1 MEDDWMRKV
10 SSIGKQW
17 SRKVKQESS
26 EHGTSLVAL
35 HSPEEW
41 VSLQRILGGAGWK
54 LCEAATFVDARA
66 ALLHS
71 SFDVVICAARFGDGH
86 SWKDMLAEVR
96 SRPVPPALIVA
107 DRLADSAL
115 WAEVLNL
122 GSYDLLITP
131 FEAAEVLRV
140 VPMACEF
147 RRRQTESHRGVSKAA

>member
-1 MEDDWMRKV
+1 M
-10 SSIGKQW
+10 KQDF
-17 SRKVKQESS
+17 S
-26 EHGTSLVAL
+26 EPGSLLVAL
-35 HSPEEW
+35 HSHEEW
-41 VSLQRILGGAGWK
+41 VSLQKILGGTGLK
-54 LCEAATFVDARA
+54 LCEAATFSAART
-66 ALLHS
+66 ALLNS
-71 SFDVVICAARFGDGH
+71 SFDVVICAAQFGAGH

-96 SRPVPPALIVA
+96 SKPVPPVLIVA

-147 RRRQTESHRGVSKAA
+147 RRRQAGSPRGVSKAA